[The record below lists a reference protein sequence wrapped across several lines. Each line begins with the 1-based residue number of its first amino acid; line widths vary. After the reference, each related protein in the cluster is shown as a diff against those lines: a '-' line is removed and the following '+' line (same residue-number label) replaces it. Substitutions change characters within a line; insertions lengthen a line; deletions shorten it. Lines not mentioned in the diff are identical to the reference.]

1 MATDDFLPIE
11 KQRNPITQE
20 AHKRQAFW
28 QIYFPLI
35 LFGAFVLITIILVVF
50 ADRAVASKW
59 ADISLIYMVAL
70 AMVAF
75 LLTLIVT
82 VVIIVYTARIIKTT
96 PYIFFTIQ
104 RFAYIMELRVKQ
116 ASNVA
121 AEPFLRINSFIAG
134 ARALRKK

>member
-1 MATDDFLPIE
+1 MATNDFLPIE
-11 KQRNPITQE
+11 KQRNPITKE

-35 LFGAFVLITIILVVF
+35 LFGAIVLITIVLVVF
-50 ADRAVASKW
+50 ADTAAASKW
-59 ADISLIYMVAL
+59 ADISLIYIVAL
-70 AMVAF
+70 AMVVF
-75 LLTLIVT
+75 LITMIGT
-82 VVIIVYTARIIKTT
+82 VVIIFYTARLIKAM
-96 PYIFFTIQ
+96 PYVFFTIQ
-104 RFAYIMELRVKQ
+104 RFASMMELRVKK